1 MSSSQRKFTLVSSPL
16 SPDAQPIAIALYEKG
31 VPFEQ
36 ITIDLDN
43 KPVWFDVIS
52 PLGKTPV
59 LIIDDNVNGREV
71 VLESAVILDYL
82 EETLPYRLH
91 PTDPL
96 QRARHRSWIEFGS
109 SLLADIQAVETTSD
123 LSVFDTR
130 LKALRLKFE
139 RLENEL
145 DKPRYF
151 AGASFSL
158 VDAVFAPVF
167 RYFDTFEK
175 IADFH
180 VFDGL
185 VKVKAWRKALAERAS
200 VRNAVAPDYDDLLY
214 ALVQKKNGVL
224 AGLARPA
231 FAA

>member
-1 MSSSQRKFTLVSSPL
+1 MSSQRKFTLVSSPL
-16 SPDAQPIAIALYEKG
+16 CPYVQRASIALHEKG
-31 VPFEQ
+31 VPFDR

-43 KPVWFDVIS
+43 RPAWFDVLS
-52 PLGKTPV
+52 PLGKVPL
-59 LIIDDNVNGREV
+59 LIIDDNLNGREV
-71 VLESAVILDYL
+71 IFESAVILEYL
-82 EETLPYRLH
+82 EETLPHRLH

-109 SLLADIQAVETTSD
+109 SLLADIWAVETTSD
-123 LSVFDTR
+123 LAVFDTR

-139 RLENEL
+139 RLESEL

-167 RYFDTFEK
+167 RYFDTFER
-175 IADFH
+175 IADLH

-185 VKVKAWRKALAERAS
+185 AKVKAWRRALAERAS
-200 VRNAVAPDYDDLLY
+200 VRNAVAPNYGDLLY
-214 ALVQKKNGVL
+214 AFIQKKNGVL
-224 AGLARPA
+224 AGLAQPA